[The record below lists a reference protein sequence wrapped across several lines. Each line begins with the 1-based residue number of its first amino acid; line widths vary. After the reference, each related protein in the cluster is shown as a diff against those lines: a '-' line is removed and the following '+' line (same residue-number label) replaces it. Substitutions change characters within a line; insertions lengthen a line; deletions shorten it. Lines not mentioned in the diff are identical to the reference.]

1 MSEKVRYTL
10 FALFLFLTQIL
21 GTGIVPMGLF
31 ALSLLMILSP
41 TTFLRNL
48 RYTPIFFLF
57 ICLSL
62 GVGIYFALCNG
73 LKSWNIAYWGQ
84 FYFLCILLMGV
95 KDKKSCHQ
103 CALVRHLHVS
113 LALRGMPYIREV
125 SPS

>member
-10 FALFLFLTQIL
+10 FALFLFFTQIL

-62 GVGIYFALCNG
+62 GVGIYFALCTG
-73 LKSWNIAYWGQ
+73 LKPWNIAYWGQ
-84 FYFLCILLMGV
+84 F
-95 KDKKSCHQ
+95 
-103 CALVRHLHVS
+103 
-113 LALRGMPYIREV
+113 
-125 SPS
+125 